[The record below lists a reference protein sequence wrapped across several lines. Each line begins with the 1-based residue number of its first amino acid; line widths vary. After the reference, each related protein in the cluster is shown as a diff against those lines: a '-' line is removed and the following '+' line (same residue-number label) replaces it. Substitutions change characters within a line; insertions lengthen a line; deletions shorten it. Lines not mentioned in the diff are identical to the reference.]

1 MIIIGVDI
9 ETANLDGAICEFTAV
24 GLDLDTGA
32 ELFVVTSLVDPGDV
46 DWDPFAMRVHD
57 IHPRDVRGKP
67 AIDAVWDRFLTELD
81 YQAAKTGRPR
91 RVFAHNA
98 SFERSQLTR
107 ALGDRM
113 QVEFECTVRMARRG
127 LREFAPRNHKLP
139 TVCEVMGISFR
150 ETHRAEA
157 DARAAAEI
165 ARGFW
170 WCGRRRLE
178 TRNPPLNRTRIRSS
192 AAQQPALRRQ
202 ISRILRLAEWAA
214 RRLTPNEWLS
224 SN

>member
-9 ETANLDGAICEFTAV
+9 ETANLHGAICEFSAV

-46 DWDPFAMRVHD
+46 DWDPFAMRVHG
-57 IHPRDVRGKP
+57 IHPREVRGKP
-67 AIDAVWDRFLTELD
+67 AIHAVWDRFLTELE

-139 TVCEVMGISFR
+139 TVCEVMGIPFR

-165 ARGFW
+165 AR
-170 WCGRRRLE
+170 RLVVRE
-178 TRNPPLNRTRIRSS
+178 AANEQSPAAALPPM
-192 AAQQPALRRQ
+192 PA
-202 ISRILRLAEWAA
+202 
-214 RRLTPNEWLS
+214 P
-224 SN
+224 